1 MAGLAWSLTRESD
14 GLFLGA
20 YGFNDKLHVLLSKL
34 VHGMR
39 HLVVKPERFDVVKD
53 SLLRQLQNWKL
64 NAPHEHA
71 MHYTRYLLMTRS
83 WTTEEKEAALQGLNS
98 SLYFRADYLDI
109 KPKDVQTFIPELLSN
124 LHYESQIHGNA
135 SKEDA
140 FKLTR
145 IVQDNLGARL
155 LDIDSFEGTLSL
167 ILPEGIVLYCDLRL
181 RTNRYQ
187 DYP

>member
-1 MAGLAWSLTRESD
+1 MLTKYQTPSPNELTHPSLYVALVGDQLNEFGYDAEMAGLAWSLTRESD

-71 MHYTRYLLMTRS
+71 MHYTRYLLMTRA

-98 SLYFRADYLDI
+98 SLHFWADVSRNQTQGRA
-109 KPKDVQTFIPELLSN
+109 S
-124 LHYESQIHGNA
+124 LHPRA
-135 SKEDA
+135 
-140 FKLTR
+140 
-145 IVQDNLGARL
+145 IVQFA
-155 LDIDSFEGTLSL
+155 
-167 ILPEGIVLYCDLRL
+167 LRITDP
-181 RTNRYQ
+181 RQRF
-187 DYP
+187 